1 MEKPVII
8 LTIES
13 GVVTHIGSNIND
25 VFVIVI
31 DRDILESEG
40 AHHVEV
46 YTPDTE
52 LRTYEDVIETCEE
65 VEDYEGIMQCL
76 RFIEN
81 IKD

>member
-1 MEKPVII
+1 MNKPVII

-25 VFVIVI
+25 VFVVVV

-46 YTPDTE
+46 YTPDTH
-52 LRTYEDVIETCEE
+52 LQTYEDVMETYDEQ
-65 VEDYEGIMQCL
+65 EDYEGVMQCL